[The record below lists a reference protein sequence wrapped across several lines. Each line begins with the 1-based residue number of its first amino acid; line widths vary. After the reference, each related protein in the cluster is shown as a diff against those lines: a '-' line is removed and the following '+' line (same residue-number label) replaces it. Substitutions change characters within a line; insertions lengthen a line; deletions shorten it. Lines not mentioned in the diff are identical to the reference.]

1 MNTIR
6 QFPFYAKASLIIIG
20 LCVSIHIL
28 YVAQDIILPLIYA
41 LIIAIA
47 ISPMVNFL
55 VRKNVNRALS
65 IALVLLLAMAISAGL
80 IALIVSQAS
89 LLSEAWPQLTDKFEN
104 LLRQTVIWASGYF
117 NISVR
122 KINNW
127 VTQEKLELINNSS
140 SVIGSTL
147 TTVGGI
153 LAGAVLTPVYILM
166 ILFYQPHLV
175 EFVHK
180 LFGENNTNRVSEM
193 LSQSKAVIQ
202 SYLAGLFA
210 EFVIVAVLNAIGLL
224 MLGIDYAILLGII
237 GALLNVIPYIGGLI
251 GVGIFMM
258 VALITKAPIYTLYVF
273 ALYSFIQFLDNN
285 YIVPKI
291 VGSKVK
297 LNALICIIAVIVGGA
312 LWGIPGM
319 FLSIPLTAIIK
330 LICDRIDSLKPW
342 GFLLG
347 DTTPHPVKMQFD
359 FPIKGFLGNLTSK
372 KTINK

>member
-20 LCVSIHIL
+20 LSVSIHIL
-28 YVAQDIILPLIYA
+28 YIAQDIILPLIYA

-65 IALVLLLAMAISAGL
+65 IALVLLLAMSISAGL
-80 IALIVSQAS
+80 IALKVSQAS

-193 LSQSKAVIQ
+193 LSQSKTVIQ

-210 EFVIVAVLNAIGLL
+210 EFVIVAVLNSIGLL
-224 MLGIDYAILLGII
+224 ILQIDYAILLGIM

-258 VALITKAPIYTLYVF
+258 VALLTKPPVYALYVL

-297 LNALICIIAVIVGGA
+297 LNALICVIAVNAGGA

-319 FLSIPLTAIIK
+319 FLAIPLTAIAK
-330 LICDRIDSLKPW
+330 LIFERIDSLKPW

-359 FPIKGFLGNLTSK
+359 FTIKGFLGNITSK
-372 KTINK
+372 K